1 MSKYAELTNS
11 KLTSTALKK
20 YNLSLDDSLNILDED
35 ISKLSDYGD
44 SENLTTIENTNES
57 ELEVPESIPI
67 EKLSTLY
74 TLSNDIEESCD
85 DFCELKQN
93 ISNAIIETQNLIKK
107 VQNKEVELSHEQ
119 RMFITEQAQQLK
131 NLGRQ
136 LSNITTELSFNL
148 SDLNQISLMNNND
161 IDNLSLKY
169 LVVLD
174 NLINGNEMLQSGLS
188 SLNMI
193 NQMFNMNNENI
204 PSNNQ
209 GRILYGFRQNNNPP
223 VIKDYYINEN
233 GELIENNQ
241 NSNITNEEAQEE
253 LNDSSSDNSNNIDT
267 YQSNSSMSNID
278 TYNTARPPKNIDS
291 FFNTALLDNDFMY
304 GNGNLNYGMGY
315 GMNNPYFA
323 NYTNYQN
330 NATDGVN
337 NDTSTQNEKKNE
349 NKKEKKKFRLKKN
362 IDTFKDENE
371 PDIKTKL
378 TTIKNSISGF
388 FNKFKKS
395 DLNDK
400 LDNPIARYNSN
411 DKINNENN

>member
-1 MSKYAELTNS
+1 MGK
-11 KLTSTALKK
+11 
-20 YNLSLDDSLNILDED
+20 
-35 ISKLSDYGD
+35 
-44 SENLTTIENTNES
+44 
-57 ELEVPESIPI
+57 
-67 EKLSTLY
+67 
-74 TLSNDIEESCD
+74 
-85 DFCELKQN
+85 
-93 ISNAIIETQNLIKK
+93 IKK
-107 VQNKEVELSHEQ
+107 
-119 RMFITEQAQQLK
+119 RMIILNMVLIIVLICFIT
-131 NLGRQ
+131 
-136 LSNITTELSFNL
+136 FNH
-148 SDLNQISLMNNND
+148 ISIIFSKSYNEMEYVEVNNND